1 LICYQLASCFLH
13 NNSNA
18 IQCDYLKLSEHK
30 RKIISL
36 VNKHFKIIFGKY
48 HISLLQSK
56 RGDLSLIKTIDILN
70 YLEFLKMKNAN
81 LLKPEEAAK
90 LLGISRNT
98 FSLMVAKNQLPLPSM
113 IGNRKF
119 WPKKELE
126 KWISCGCKK
135 PSNID

>member
-1 LICYQLASCFLH
+1 
-13 NNSNA
+13 
-18 IQCDYLKLSEHK
+18 
-30 RKIISL
+30 
-36 VNKHFKIIFGKY
+36 
-48 HISLLQSK
+48 
-56 RGDLSLIKTIDILN
+56 
-70 YLEFLKMKNAN
+70 MKNAS

-126 KWISCGCKK
+126 KWISSGCKM
-135 PSNID
+135 PSQVIS